1 LGNNSCADTD
11 PATGKPLY
19 TVCKDRGKALFW
31 DNKHPTMS
39 AWHYIINLY
48 ATTPGF
54 ILLADA
60 PTLLD
65 WFRNDAAIQAV
76 PVAPPIPQPDTS
88 LAAGEEE
95 QAFNEILPNANY
107 SETLALLQSV
117 DVAAFLGLS
126 PAAKITVFL
135 PNNQAYLN
143 AYYTAIDMIFSND
156 LVNNV
161 AFYHIVLGSV
171 LDYNTLLSS
180 HPSNLTTAIGLQLPV
195 TFQPSLGIFVG
206 QASTAAQIEP
216 SAALIVQP
224 NLYMVPGEVVI
235 HGINNILFPPGIMY

>member
-76 PVAPPIPQPDTS
+76 PVAPPIPQPGAS
-88 LAAGEEE
+88 C
-95 QAFNEILPNANY
+95 
-107 SETLALLQSV
+107 
-117 DVAAFLGLS
+117 
-126 PAAKITVFL
+126 
-135 PNNQAYLN
+135 
-143 AYYTAIDMIFSND
+143 MI
-156 LVNNV
+156 NNV
-161 AFYHIVLGSV
+161 NSTKISMKIYEEISCLQVMRDLWHVRMGKLMSIV
-171 LDYNTLLSS
+171 
-180 HPSNLTTAIGLQLPV
+180 H
-195 TFQPSLGIFVG
+195 
-206 QASTAAQIEP
+206 
-216 SAALIVQP
+216 
-224 NLYMVPGEVVI
+224 
-235 HGINNILFPPGIMY
+235 